1 MEAEAHHS
9 WRGVGRVAI
18 LAEKSRTGAVDR
30 TLSFIVLNY
39 QIPEAN
45 SEYMKGRGRERKPRE
60 MGGRTK
66 TKKERA
72 EAKAHSTP
80 PKKTPSKPKLNE
92 TPKLSGANSVDYEDL
107 SGKEKFE

>member
-1 MEAEAHHS
+1 
-9 WRGVGRVAI
+9 
-18 LAEKSRTGAVDR
+18 
-30 TLSFIVLNY
+30 
-39 QIPEAN
+39 
-45 SEYMKGRGRERKPRE
+45 